1 MEQVPSMNGNDGGA
15 PNSLDNSLAAFST
28 MENLSKTSSRPVSPV
43 ANMKRLLSP
52 AHTQFS
58 CQPNFGAIQPLSA
71 LRASL
76 SNAMP

>member
-1 MEQVPSMNGNDGGA
+1 
-15 PNSLDNSLAAFST
+15 